1 MSNTD
6 KPWGVMCQHGAGW
19 GRFASRAEAEARRD
33 ELRAMRDS
41 AANPTDPTAQFDVV
55 KVHP

>member
-1 MSNTD
+1 MSQSP
-6 KPWGVMCQHGAGW
+6 KPWGVMDRGGSGW
-19 GRFASRAEAEARRD
+19 GRFATRAEAEARRD

-41 AANPTDPTAQFDVV
+41 AANPTDATAQFDVV